1 MGKKGKKGKIEEKS
15 AYIMALCV
23 FCLLIIQRFV
33 PAFRY
38 GPVMDDWFLYGDLYD
53 NIWTEYI
60 ITNRKFV
67 IRPMAGLVDTFI
79 CAPLF
84 NHLWIVKLLVC
95 VMLFAA
101 AVMICRVLRKN
112 DFAAGGAVFLFICL
126 FPLNL
131 EASYW
136 LSAATRIVFAL
147 FFIAFSVWLLSGY
160 FETKKYGYLIGY
172 AAAGFAA
179 VGFCEQAVPVY
190 LVFSAYII
198 VKNRDFKLLAIPF
211 VHAAAIAAYYI
222 ANSSSPEVADRGQF
236 LLDLGHIRAVSE
248 AALQMLGEINARM
261 TRSGFSEGM
270 GVLLGHKLVLAAA
283 VVLSAVFGWF
293 AALRQ
298 NGAGGFKVGKAAAAA
313 IAALSGI
320 AVFYVI
326 LGGSRFTVRSMFFF
340 TAGAGAFIGEIL
352 RIVPKKIGKWID
364 AVLFSL
370 AAFVFTAAGAGVV
383 NQYNTV
389 SEHDAEIASYII
401 AADSGKNLENPEKF
415 SYLLDSVNY
424 YSDVDSVECW
434 ESIRSACGDY
444 AYLTGC
450 VRHRLG
456 NNKVNYIMPLPNGG
470 SEPTL
475 PNGGSEPLALNLR
488 TGNAAFFALMPDR
501 SIAEITAAAEG
512 ENIALFDKNG
522 VLYGRLVPDGD
533 LYKFEKRE

>member
-1 MGKKGKKGKIEEKS
+1 MGEMEKNGKKKEKS
-15 AYIMALCV
+15 SYIMALCV

-53 NIWTEYI
+53 NIWTEHI
-60 ITNRKFV
+60 IPNRKFV
-67 IRPMAGLVDTFI
+67 IRPLAGLVDTFI

-112 DFAAGGAVFLFICL
+112 GFAAGGAVFLFICL

-136 LSAATRIVFAL
+136 LAAATRIVFAL

-160 FETKKYGYLIGY
+160 LDTKKYGYLIGY

-179 VGFCEQAVPVY
+179 VGFCEQAVAVY

-198 VKNRDFKLLAIPF
+198 IKSKNFNLLVIPLI
-211 VHAAAIAAYYI
+211 HAAAIVLYYMI
-222 ANSSSPEVADRGQF
+222 NSSSPEVADRG
-236 LLDLGHIRAVSE
+236 LLSMKDIPEHIRRLNK
-248 AALQMLGEINARM
+248 ALYQMLGEINKHM
-261 TRSGFSEGM
+261 IRSGFSEGM
-270 GVLLGHKLVLAAA
+270 DVLSGHKLILAAT

-298 NGAGGFKVGKAAAAA
+298 SGAGGFKIGKTVCAAA
-313 IAALSGI
+313 AALSGI
-320 AVFYVI
+320 ALFYVI
-326 LGGSRFTVRSMFFF
+326 LGGARFTVRNVFFF
-340 TAGAGAFIGEIL
+340 TVGMGVFIGEFF
-352 RIVPKKIGKWID
+352 RVVPKKIGKWIY
-364 AVLFSL
+364 AVLFSI
-370 AAFVFTAAGAGVV
+370 AAFIFTTAGMGVV

-389 SEHDAEIASYII
+389 SAHDTEIVRNII

-434 ESIRSACGDY
+434 ESIYSACG
-444 AYLTGC
+444 AYGFLSGC
-450 VRHRLG
+450 LQHELG
-456 NNKVNYIMPLPNGG
+456 TAKINDITPLQNGESIINLDLNY
-470 SEPTL
+470 
-475 PNGGSEPLALNLR
+475 R
-488 TGNAAFFALMPDR
+488 TGNAVFFALMPDR
-501 SIAEITAAAEG
+501 SVAEITAADEG
-512 ENIALFDKNG
+512 EDIALFDKNG
-522 VLYGRLVPDGD
+522 VLYGRLTPDGD
-533 LYKFEKRE
+533 LYKFEKRK